1 MTDFIKV
8 LADTATEVTTEA
20 GSSATT
26 EAKNEIIN
34 IINIARNTDKISM
47 VIKDVIVILVVIA
60 IFFLVITILL
70 HVRKAY
76 IHSKDPNYEHNDDDF
91 LDE

>member
-26 EAKNEIIN
+26 EAKNEILN

-47 VIKDVIVILVVIA
+47 IIKDVIVILVVIA
-60 IFFLVITILL
+60 IFFLVITSFISLL
-70 HVRKAY
+70 SNVIVIPHLT
-76 IHSKDPNYEHNDDDF
+76 I
-91 LDE
+91 

>member
-26 EAKNEIIN
+26 EAKM
-34 IINIARNTDKISM
+34 R
-47 VIKDVIVILVVIA
+47 
-60 IFFLVITILL
+60 
-70 HVRKAY
+70 Y
-76 IHSKDPNYEHNDDDF
+76 
-91 LDE
+91 